1 MKKDPP
7 AKKSKT
13 TSSVKISDLET
24 YSRRQRAYSDS
35 LLLHNLSY
43 AQYNA
48 MPGKRDLREKV
59 SKHIY
64 KPGAE
69 VKERISKGGKVE
81 EHVYK
86 DPDFKLK
93 NGERGIA
100 DYWHPEISP
109 TKEYIGYNMDPDN
122 AANML
127 STMLVGKD
135 NRKSSMNQLYD
146 KPTQLVVYQPE
157 KKSAPMKK
165 DPPNKKSKT
174 PIYVSDPKDPRIQAY
189 NDSLHARSITDKKLD
204 LIKFLGHEKDPIKT
218 MSIKEYGDYNP
229 VYQLDDLKYKGIES
243 TVGLRQDPSGY
254 VQAFPI
260 FPKPVQPV
268 EYRPEKPVEYIRPK
282 PSYQQI
288 ETKSPNLQV
297 QQSNDEILNT
307 IPVQNAITY
316 PKDVRRYTAGQYL
329 ESQGKSSGYVNFGK
343 NKGREEMK
351 KYQFGGGLNYT
362 GFTSSFTPSSDPA
375 VADPARYRTSG
386 GQASGS
392 GTGSTLA
399 NFGIAAVGAAIKGV
413 ETGIGAQASVDAIK
427 KAKTD
432 RSLSKFEQGQKRA
445 LELPRTGYY
454 GYGYPKKMQS
464 GGYGNSGGTTYDPAL
479 AGMDPDQVERGGQ
492 RAITEG
498 TTEAV
503 VSAIP
508 VVGQIIGA
516 ATGAVKGVQSA
527 AGKERMM
534 VDGKTIDAYPD
545 STAAGVG
552 NAMKMFTPHQS
563 GFDHAENKDYGRAVL
578 SWTGLGVI
586 PDMIEG
592 MSDQE
597 DAERERIKNKVTS
610 NVGGTSSASG
620 TTYQRGSHVQ
630 MKYGGTSRPN
640 AELEGGEI
648 VEKSSGRDINVKGP
662 SHENGGVPK
671 KLDEGDYVW
680 SDHIKHQGKS
690 MADWYAMFKDNP
702 ERVEQLRALQEQL
715 AGRTPQMKDGGTV
728 PKYQVGG
735 YRLPTKT
742 QPGFNMFGQYRDN
755 PELGEGMKGVKV
767 PKTYVAEVQAKPEVK
782 APVKKKG
789 VPVPASERQTYI
801 PMPPRDPQE
810 SQELPTAPE
819 SYANAS
825 AASLQPAPSAT
836 GEETRFNRFVKQ
848 YGAYGIPIAGAMAQ
862 LIANGTSEFGDVKVP
877 KAPKITTEKQF
888 LSRATSD
895 AEEAAADRDY
905 KAALDYAEKS
915 GTGPAQQAAAQTA
928 YEDKRSANERT
939 RERTAEI
946 NIQQD
951 AKEKGMNLEAD
962 LRTKMANAEFEAQ
975 RNATL
980 YDRDMA
986 KAEFNRNKGMN
997 VGNIIAGAAR
1007 DTMSYIG
1014 DERHAKAIY
1023 GKEGIQDRKYGYS
1036 EEMLWKNLKAM
1047 YPNKTNAEIQK
1058 LVDADRLKYQESRP
1072 QGTKA

>member
-1 MKKDPP
+1 
-7 AKKSKT
+7 
-13 TSSVKISDLET
+13 
-24 YSRRQRAYSDS
+24 
-35 LLLHNLSY
+35 
-43 AQYNA
+43 
-48 MPGKRDLREKV
+48 
-59 SKHIY
+59 
-64 KPGAE
+64 
-69 VKERISKGGKVE
+69 
-81 EHVYK
+81 
-86 DPDFKLK
+86 
-93 NGERGIA
+93 
-100 DYWHPEISP
+100 
-109 TKEYIGYNMDPDN
+109 
-122 AANML
+122 
-127 STMLVGKD
+127 
-135 NRKSSMNQLYD
+135 
-146 KPTQLVVYQPE
+146 
-157 KKSAPMKK
+157 
-165 DPPNKKSKT
+165 
-174 PIYVSDPKDPRIQAY
+174 
-189 NDSLHARSITDKKLD
+189 
-204 LIKFLGHEKDPIKT
+204 
-218 MSIKEYGDYNP
+218 
-229 VYQLDDLKYKGIES
+229 
-243 TVGLRQDPSGY
+243 
-254 VQAFPI
+254 
-260 FPKPVQPV
+260 
-268 EYRPEKPVEYIRPK
+268 
-282 PSYQQI
+282 
-288 ETKSPNLQV
+288 
-297 QQSNDEILNT
+297 
-307 IPVQNAITY
+307 
-316 PKDVRRYTAGQYL
+316 
-329 ESQGKSSGYVNFGK
+329 
-343 NKGREEMK
+343 MK

-375 VADPARYRTSG
+375 ISDPKRYRAPEN
-386 GQASGS
+386 ASAARGS
-392 GTGSTLA
+392 NSNLA
-399 NFGIAAVGAAIKGV
+399 NFGIAAIGAAVKGI
-413 ETGIGAQASVDAIK
+413 ETGISAQASVDAIK

-432 RSLSKFEQGQKRA
+432 RSLSKFEQGQRRA

-454 GYGYPKKMQS
+454 GYGYPKKMQY
-464 GGYGNSGGTTYDPAL
+464 GGYGNSGSTTYDPTL

-516 ATGAVKGVQSA
+516 ATGAVKGVQNA

-630 MKYGGTSRPN
+630 MKYGGNSKPN

-680 SDHIKHQGKS
+680 SDHIKYQGKS

-715 AGRTPQMKDGGTV
+715 AGRAPQMKDGGTLA
-728 PKYQVGG
+728 KYQTGGKQNSSYDIERALELGYELDEEGHMPSRDHLTGRILKSTEHPTFKKGIDADADLGYRGLIGTDGKVYTLNPNDMPTEGNFAPKKYQWGG
-735 YRLPTKT
+735 YRIPTKT

-782 APVKKKG
+782 APAKKKG
-789 VPVPASERQTYI
+789 VPVPASEKQTYTL
-801 PMPPRDPQE
+801 MPPRDPQT

-819 SYANAS
+819 SYTNAS
-825 AASLQPAPSAT
+825 AASLQPASSAT

>member
-7 AKKSKT
+7 DKKSK
-13 TSSVKISDLET
+13 
-24 YSRRQRAYSDS
+24 A
-35 LLLHNLSY
+35 
-43 AQYNA
+43 
-48 MPGKRDLREKV
+48 
-59 SKHIY
+59 
-64 KPGAE
+64 
-69 VKERISKGGKVE
+69 
-81 EHVYK
+81 
-86 DPDFKLK
+86 
-93 NGERGIA
+93 
-100 DYWHPEISP
+100 
-109 TKEYIGYNMDPDN
+109 
-122 AANML
+122 
-127 STMLVGKD
+127 
-135 NRKSSMNQLYD
+135 
-146 KPTQLVVYQPE
+146 
-157 KKSAPMKK
+157 
-165 DPPNKKSKT
+165 
-174 PIYVSDPKDPRIQAY
+174 PIYVSDPKDPRLKAY
-189 NDSLHARSITDKKLD
+189 ADSLGLHNSYEEMFGTLPASGGRWIERDVRYAYSFGTQGRNDDNGEFIPFSRIAPVSAFGFEDNSGNYPLYKEPTQPVVYRKRPSYQ
-204 LIKFLGHEKDPIKT
+204 EAPIKT
-218 MSIKEYGDYNP
+218 
-229 VYQLDDLKYKGIES
+229 
-243 TVGLRQDPSGY
+243 
-254 VQAFPI
+254 
-260 FPKPVQPV
+260 
-268 EYRPEKPVEYIRPK
+268 
-282 PSYQQI
+282 
-288 ETKSPNLQV
+288 PNLQS
-297 QQSNDEILNT
+297 QQVEERPLQPV
-307 IPVQNAITY
+307 PVQNAITY

-329 ESQGKSSGYVNFGK
+329 ESQGKSSGYLNFGK

-386 GQASGS
+386 GQSSGS

-454 GYGYPKKMQS
+454 GYGYPKKMQY
-464 GGYGNSGGTTYDPAL
+464 GGYGNSGGTTYDPTL

-640 AELEGGEI
+640 AELEGGEV
-648 VEKSSGRDINVKGP
+648 VEKNSGKDIDVKGP

-671 KLDEGDYVW
+671 KLAEGDYVW
-680 SDHIKHQGKS
+680 SDHLKYQGKS
-690 MADWYAMFKDNP
+690 MADWYKELKDSKAGQA
-702 ERVEQLRALQEQL
+702 EIEQLRALQEQL

-782 APVKKKG
+782 APAKKKG
-789 VPVPASERQTYI
+789 VPVPASEKQTYTL
-801 PMPPRDPQE
+801 MPPRDPQT

-819 SYANAS
+819 SYTNAS
-825 AASLQPAPSAT
+825 AASLQPASSAT

-862 LIANGTSEFGDVKVP
+862 LIANETLEFGDVKVP

-1036 EEMLWKNLKAM
+1036 EEMLRKNLKEM
-1047 YPNKTNAEIQK
+1047 G
-1058 LVDADRLKYQESRP
+1058 LSDAAIEAAVAKDRLDYQSKNK

>member
-7 AKKSKT
+7 DKKSK
-13 TSSVKISDLET
+13 
-24 YSRRQRAYSDS
+24 A
-35 LLLHNLSY
+35 
-43 AQYNA
+43 
-48 MPGKRDLREKV
+48 
-59 SKHIY
+59 
-64 KPGAE
+64 
-69 VKERISKGGKVE
+69 
-81 EHVYK
+81 
-86 DPDFKLK
+86 
-93 NGERGIA
+93 
-100 DYWHPEISP
+100 
-109 TKEYIGYNMDPDN
+109 
-122 AANML
+122 
-127 STMLVGKD
+127 
-135 NRKSSMNQLYD
+135 
-146 KPTQLVVYQPE
+146 
-157 KKSAPMKK
+157 
-165 DPPNKKSKT
+165 
-174 PIYVSDPKDPRIQAY
+174 PIYVSDPKDPRLKAY
-189 NDSLHARSITDKKLD
+189 EDSSLLYNNGLRVDKKLREG
-204 LIKFLGHEKDPIKT
+204 LSASAAFELGDEVRKENEGARKRLETLNGELPAYKKGESIWYDYFIGRGNAHLYTKPVQPIIYQPEKKPAPTEKVDVYKEPTQPAKKKPIYVTDPKDPRLKAYKDSLYVHNAVSEYNKVIAEAVKKSDPSYIDVWEEKERKGGKLERNLEEIFKRNPTWRTEVDKT
-218 MSIKEYGDYNP
+218 PDKFPILN
-229 VYQLDDLKYKGIES
+229 LKY
-243 TVGLRQDPSGY
+243 PSGKSHF
-254 VQAFPI
+254 VTQTDF
-260 FPKPVQPV
+260 KEPVQPV
-268 EYRPEKPVEYIRPK
+268 ELQELTPMQPKRPVLRQNAMK
-282 PSYQQI
+282 
-288 ETKSPNLQV
+288 
-297 QQSNDEILNT
+297 DESLST
-307 IPVQNAITY
+307 VPVQNAITY

-329 ESQGKSSGYVNFGK
+329 ESQGKSSGYLNFGK

-386 GQASGS
+386 GQSSGS

-597 DAERERIKNKVTS
+597 AAERERIKNKVTS

-640 AELEGGEI
+640 AELEGGEV
-648 VEKSSGRDINVKGP
+648 VEKNSGKDIDVKGP

-671 KLDEGDYVW
+671 KLAEGDYVW
-680 SDHIKHQGKS
+680 SDHLKYQGKS
-690 MADWYAMFKDNP
+690 MADWYKELKDSKAG
-702 ERVEQLRALQEQL
+702 EVEIEQLRALQEQL

-735 YRLPTKT
+735 YRLPTRT

-755 PELGEGMKGVKV
+755 PELGEGMKGVPV
-767 PKTYVAEVQAKPEVK
+767 PKSYVQKVK
-782 APVKKKG
+782 EKTVEPKPVKKKVVEEPKG
-789 VPVPASERQTYI
+789 YDPLGDYATVNGPGLGFQ
-801 PMPPRDPQE
+801 MP
-810 SQELPTAPE
+810 T
-819 SYANAS
+819 
-825 AASLQPAPSAT
+825 PAPKMPRPDIEHLSTNDQGHPLDGYPGSPTSSNVEDPT
-836 GEETRFNRFVKQ
+836 GERSKAGRFFKQ
-848 YGAYGIPIAGAMAQ
+848 YGAYGIPLAGAMAQ

-905 KAALDYAEKS
+905 KAALDYAAKS

-986 KAEFNRNKGMN
+986 KAEFNWNKGMN

-1036 EEMLWKNLKAM
+1036 EEMLRKNLKGM
-1047 YPNKTNAEIQK
+1047 G
-1058 LVDADRLKYQESRP
+1058 LSDAAIEAAVAKDRLDYQSKNK